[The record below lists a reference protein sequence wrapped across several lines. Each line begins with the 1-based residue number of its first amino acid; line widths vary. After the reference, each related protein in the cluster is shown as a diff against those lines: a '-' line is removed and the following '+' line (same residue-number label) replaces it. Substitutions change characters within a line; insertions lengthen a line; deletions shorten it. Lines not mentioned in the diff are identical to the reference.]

1 MSDIMAANY
10 QETGV
15 RAFKG
20 NPFIEALPVL
30 ETRKMQFLT
39 ELSHY
44 PPRPTA
50 KDRQAGEVSRIME
63 LSILNDI
70 VHPFPEFQ
78 KAGLAL
84 ATIIRESYIGRNPLT
99 VTDRQ
104 RRHAIASHQGST
116 GSGVPFPKDWKSSAR
131 GHLVM
136 GISGMGKTTFATTF
150 LMRYPQVIAHTDYQ
164 STSLVCH
171 QVVFVVLRVPHDATL
186 RSLCVQFFEEI
197 DKVLGTNYVRQ
208 AKSVHRIAPMV
219 ALMNHVATAV
229 SLGFLVIDEVQNLR
243 YARSGNAE
251 FMLNLF
257 SEIIERLGI
266 SLLLLATPAVQPVLE
281 GSVRNLRKLSSSG
294 ETIFKPM
301 LQNDPQWDEFCEVY
315 WGYSLTRNKCRL
327 SDSIKKAWHKS
338 SAGNTAFASL
348 AFMLAQRNE
357 IGGRE
362 IIDEHSFERVS
373 ATDMA
378 FLQPAIR
385 ALSSRDPKKLRVFD
399 DLLFSAKYCDLR
411 KQLGANDS
419 ATNSALERAEEF
431 EEYPEIAIHHD
442 EVTTSSRNKP
452 PKKGVTSR
460 SSPDIKLPMENPLAS
475 D

>member
-1 MSDIMAANY
+1 MAAHY

-15 RAFKG
+15 RSFKG

-30 ETRKMQFLT
+30 EERKEQFLT

-50 KDRQAGEVSRIME
+50 KDRQAGDVSRIME

-84 ATIIRESYIGRNPLT
+84 ATIIRQSYIGRNPLT
-99 VTDRQ
+99 VIDRQ
-104 RRHAIASHQGST
+104 RRHAMASHQGGT
-116 GSGVPFPKDWKSSAR
+116 GSGVPFPRDWNSSAR
-131 GHLVM
+131 GHLIM

-150 LMRYPQVIAHTDYQ
+150 LMRYPQVIAHTCYQ
-164 STSLVCH
+164 GTSLVCH

-197 DKVLGTNYVRQ
+197 DKALGTNYVRQ
-208 AKSVHRIAPMV
+208 ARSVHQIAPMV

-243 YARSGNAE
+243 YARGSNAE

-257 SEIIERLGI
+257 SEVIERLGI

-301 LQNDPQWDEFCEVY
+301 SQNDPQWNEFCEVY
-315 WGYSLTRNKCRL
+315 WDYSLTRNKCRL
-327 SDSIKKAWHKS
+327 SDSIKKAWHTS

-362 IIDEHSFERVS
+362 IIDEQSFERVS

-399 DLLFSAKYCDLR
+399 DLLFSAKYRDLR
-411 KQLGANDS
+411 KQLGANEHTANNPINRID
-419 ATNSALERAEEF
+419 EF
-431 EEYPEIAIHHD
+431 EDCHAGTIRPERKN
-442 EVTTSSRNKP
+442 TSSKARTPKNKIHSKHAP
-452 PKKGVTSR
+452 S
-460 SSPDIKLPMENPLAS
+460 IKLPMEDPLAL